1 MSLEL
6 NGVHK
11 RYGRSSVLDSV
22 SFRVEPGEFVGLL
35 GPNGSGKTTTL
46 RIAAGF
52 IAPTRGTVR
61 IAGQA
66 LVGTSRALRGKIG
79 YLPERPPLY
88 DALSVAD
95 YLAFVARAKQQ
106 DDPVRAIAAVVEACK
121 LGEVRKQRIG
131 RLSKGFRQRVGLA
144 QALLG
149 DPEVL
154 LLDEA
159 TSGLDPFQIREARLA
174 ISRGGGMRAT
184 LFSTH
189 IMQEATA
196 LCSRL
201 LLLRQGKIVSE
212 HHLGDAASPAHW
224 RVRLRGQVVSEAA
237 DALRALPEVDSV
249 CVRETG
255 DGYLILD
262 CSGAPEA
269 MAARVTRDWDLLE
282 LSPQQ
287 ESLEDRLV
295 RSFEDE
301 TRAAEQP

>member
-6 NGVHK
+6 TGVHK

-22 SFRVEPGEFVGLL
+22 SFRVDPGEFVGLL

-52 IAPTRGTVR
+52 IAPTQGSVR
-61 IAGQA
+61 IAGEA
-66 LVGTSRALRGKIG
+66 LVGSSRALRGKIG

-88 DALSVAD
+88 DALGVAD
-95 YLAFVARAKQQ
+95 YLEFVARAKQLG
-106 DDPVRAIAAVVEACK
+106 DPVQAIAAVVEACE

-174 ISRGGGMRAT
+174 IVRGGGSRAT

-201 LLLRQGKIVSE
+201 LLLRQGKLVAE
-212 HHLGDAASPAHW
+212 HRVGDEPARAHW
-224 RVRLRGQVVSEAA
+224 RVRLRGRAVTEATE
-237 DALRALPEVDSV
+237 ALRALPEIDA
-249 CVRETG
+249 VRVEEAG
-255 DGYLILD
+255 DGYLILN

-269 MAARVTRDWDLLE
+269 IAARVTRDWDLLE

-301 TRAAEQP
+301 ARASKRP